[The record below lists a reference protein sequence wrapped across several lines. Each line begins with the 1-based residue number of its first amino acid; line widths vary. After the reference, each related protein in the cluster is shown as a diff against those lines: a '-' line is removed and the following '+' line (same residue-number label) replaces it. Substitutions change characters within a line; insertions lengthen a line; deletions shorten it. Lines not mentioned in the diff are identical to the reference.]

1 MPRATAL
8 TWRLRR
14 QMPPMK
20 KSRQHVLH
28 WQRRHHF
35 TVSAAITDQ
44 IEFLVWVRSLGE
56 KQQES
61 EGSAVVCLQ
70 NLALPP
76 LLSRGRRPYAS
87 TLLDPLAASG
97 TQLYQERSLGEWSC
111 SLPENG
117 RRLNPSA

>member
-44 IEFLVWVRSLGE
+44 TEFLVWVRSLGE

-70 NLALPP
+70 NLGFASSVEQRTKASCKHLVIPISCQWYPVIPRAKPRGVVLLP
-76 LLSRGRRPYAS
+76 A
-87 TLLDPLAASG
+87 
-97 TQLYQERSLGEWSC
+97 
-111 SLPENG
+111 
-117 RRLNPSA
+117 